1 MHNFAV
7 DSEKCKFC
15 ALSQP
20 AWDIIAMDEIYGLL
34 TDKCKADMDML
45 SVYRDIVKAV
55 GYKINDIETSVCY
68 TELDLVIS
76 LTSV

>member
-7 DSEKCKFC
+7 DSKKCKFC

-34 TDKCKADMDML
+34 TDKCKADTDM
-45 SVYRDIVKAV
+45 
-55 GYKINDIETSVCY
+55 
-68 TELDLVIS
+68 
-76 LTSV
+76 